1 MVGKPAIISSF
12 EFQQLIRLELEERGA
27 VDLVGVEIGTN
38 QRDLVARYGV
48 SVRVI
53 LSRTRNG
60 VQVALSLLHS
70 VSRTKKFQSP
80 YQTRELMI
88 KNSEAARETFLF
100 HEVDEEYR
108 ARILTNYGK
117 K

>member
-1 MVGKPAIISSF
+1 M
-12 EFQQLIRLELEERGA
+12 RLELEERGA

-38 QRDLVARYGV
+38 QRDLVARDGV

-70 VSRTKKFQSP
+70 VSRTKNFQSP
-80 YQTRELMI
+80 CQTRELMI
-88 KNSEAARETFLF
+88 KKSEAARGTFLF
-100 HEVDEEYR
+100 HEVESTVHGYLRTTGKSE
-108 ARILTNYGK
+108 ARG
-117 K
+117 